1 MSAMSD
7 KHREA
12 PSQAHRKAHAGYC
25 NHRLIQLIMLFGMA
39 KALTVGWVTIPTPL
53 VSRSP
58 NHVSMHA
65 STIPS
70 VHNAKGRS
78 FHRRCIRPLHAE
90 LSSVRS
96 IPYTEDV
103 ARERQVLR
111 TDTGSRPEFLGTL
124 QNIASLVTFVVGV
137 GIGLSIVAIIVALK
151 WAIPF
156 IISVTTDKST
166 STESSST
173 TSPSKTDEISNG
185 QSRNVSTKDGS
196 RTAILALYSRMQ
208 LYYMFDGPDNIAPRL
223 LKSIGETTNDDNSK
237 RTIKLL
243 NLCGWLSRFNFILTR
258 AVFEDQIA
266 YLATLGHTGLV
277 TPLHCRTCWFDDCL
291 ESFVR
296 SQIRSSTATSNNTP
310 SEEEVGKGATANL
323 VILGAGF
330 DTRCYRFRQRLVESK
345 ISCYEVDAG
354 GTQKVKQRVLQKADV
369 DPSGT
374 VFCACDF
381 ESEDW
386 LDMLLQNG
394 LDPTLP
400 TLILWEGVTMYLP
413 KITIVQTMKS
423 ISSTAKKHNTNWYV
437 GFDYINASWA
447 MSRPWKWA
455 MTRAQEPFQFA
466 ANMPQEVNDLVESCG
481 LSVLEH
487 LSDGNELE
495 HRYVPQASRGIVGDY
510 GGFVVAGVA

>member
-1 MSAMSD
+1 
-7 KHREA
+7 
-12 PSQAHRKAHAGYC
+12 
-25 NHRLIQLIMLFGMA
+25 MLFRMA
-39 KALTVGWVTIPTPL
+39 SALAVGWVAIPTPH

-58 NHVSMHA
+58 NQNSMHT
-65 STIPS
+65 STVS
-70 VHNAKGRS
+70 RVHNIQRRS
-78 FHRRCIRPLHAE
+78 FHRQCVRPLHAGIR
-90 LSSVRS
+90 SDTSVS
-96 IPYTEDV
+96 YTEAV
-103 ARERQVLR
+103 ARERQALR
-111 TDTGSRPEFLGTL
+111 ADTGNRPELLGTL
-124 QNIASLVTFVVGV
+124 QIVASLLSFVVGV
-137 GIGLSIVAIIVALK
+137 GIGLSIIVIIAASK

-156 IISVTTDKST
+156 ILSVTTDKST

-173 TSPSKTDEISNG
+173 TSPSKKDDTSHG
-185 QSRNVSTKDGS
+185 QPRNVSTKDGS

-208 LYYMFDGPDNIAPRL
+208 LHYMFDGPDDIAPRL
-223 LKSIGETTNDDNSK
+223 LKSIGETTNDDNSR

-243 NLCGWLSRFNFILTR
+243 TLCGWLSRFNFILTR

-266 YLATLGHTGLV
+266 YLATLCHTGLV

-296 SQIRSSTATSNNTP
+296 SQIISSPATNNNTP
-310 SEEEVGKGATANL
+310 SEEEVDKGATANL

-330 DTRCYRFRQRLVESK
+330 DTRCYRFRQRLIESK
-345 ISCYEVDAG
+345 VCCYEVDAG
-354 GTQKVKQRVLQKADV
+354 GTQKVKQRVLRKADV
-369 DPSGT
+369 DTSGT

-386 LDMLLQNG
+386 LEMLLQSG

-413 KITIVQTMKS
+413 KATIVETMKS

-455 MTRAQEPFQFA
+455 MARAQEPFQFA
-466 ANMPQEVNDLVESCG
+466 ANMPQEVNDLVASCG

-495 HRYVPQASRGIVGDY
+495 LRYVPQASRGIVGDY
-510 GGFVVAGVA
+510 GGFVVAGVP